1 MSMGWGDRLLSAIL
15 LQDEIDNYI
24 GLDPNNNMHPYY
36 NKMVELLVKEQNK
49 KKYKFFCIPF
59 EKSQ

>member
-1 MSMGWGDRLLSAIL
+1 MIPNMLFGKSNKTWCDMSMGWGDRLLSAIL

-36 NKMVELLVKEQNK
+36 NKMVELLVKE
-49 KKYKFFCIPF
+49 
-59 EKSQ
+59 